1 LSSNRNECKSLILGY
16 TVLGRR
22 RKGNLVGEI
31 SAAPAPTADPHHAQS
46 ANIVP
51 RSALTV
57 RAVTEVGC
65 LNPKP

>member
-1 LSSNRNECKSLILGY
+1 
-16 TVLGRR
+16 VLGRR